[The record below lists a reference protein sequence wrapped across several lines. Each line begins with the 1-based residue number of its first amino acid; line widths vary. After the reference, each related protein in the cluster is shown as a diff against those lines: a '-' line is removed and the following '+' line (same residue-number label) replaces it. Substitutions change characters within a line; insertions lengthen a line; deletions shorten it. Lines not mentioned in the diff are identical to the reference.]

1 MFNPAICVTELAK
14 EYRIGAREEPY
25 RTLREAC
32 VTVLKAPIRRLR
44 GRSREKHR
52 RFWALEDV
60 NFTVDQ
66 GEVVGVIGRN
76 GAGKSTLLKILSRIT
91 PPSKGWVELTGRVGS
106 LLEVGTG
113 FHPELTGRENIFL
126 NGAILGMRRV
136 EISQRLDD
144 IIAFAE
150 IEEFVDTPIKRYSSG
165 MHVRLA
171 FSVAAHLQPE
181 ILLVDE
187 VLSVGDNAFQ
197 RKCLGKVG
205 EIAQG
210 GRAIIFVSHQMSQI
224 RRLCDRVI
232 WLRDGRVEAEGSVP
246 DVISRYEAHMSGRD
260 TVGTD
265 VGDCFLQW
273 SFRDGGNMLSN
284 IDKSVDI
291 CTELNI
297 SEEIAGGHFGMVIV
311 NDDGRI
317 VAGWAFDDLSLSEG
331 RRQLV
336 LRLDGLPIKPGNYS
350 LQFSLFNRGNNLNG
364 GTVVEIWHALPQLII
379 NSEYYGHPQDQWAG
393 TLNIKASLIS
403 SS

>member
-1 MFNPAICVTELAK
+1 MLKPSIRVTELAK

-25 RTLREAC
+25 RTLREAL
-32 VTVLKAPIRRLR
+32 VKMMKAPIHRLQ
-44 GRSREKHR
+44 GRSREKHK
-52 RFWALEDV
+52 RFWALEDI
-60 NFTVDQ
+60 NFAVDQ

-91 PPSKGWVELTGRVGS
+91 PPSKGQVELIGRVGS

-126 NGAILGMRRV
+126 NGAILGMRRI
-136 EISQRLDD
+136 EIAQRLDD
-144 IIAFAE
+144 IVAFAE
-150 IEEFVDTPIKRYSSG
+150 IEEFLDTPIKRYSSG

-224 RRLCDRVI
+224 RRLCSRVI

-260 TVGTD
+260 AVGTAI
-265 VGDCFLQW
+265 GDCFLQW
-273 SFRDGGNMLSN
+273 SFRDGRNVLSN
-284 IDKSVDI
+284 VDDSVDI
-291 CTELNI
+291 CTELKI
-297 SEEIAGGHFGMVIV
+297 SERIVGGHFGMVIV

-336 LRLDGLPIKPGNYS
+336 LRLNGLPIKPGNYS
-350 LQFSLFNRGNNLNG
+350 LQFSLFNHGNNLNG
-364 GTVVEIWHALPQLII
+364 GTVVEIWHALPQLIVD
-379 NSEYYGHPQDQWAG
+379 SEYYGHPQDQWAG
-393 TLNIKASLIS
+393 TLNIKASLMNS
-403 SS
+403 S